1 MSRGRPRH
9 QSSRRRMYS
18 PRQRDLRERRHQHVD
33 EIRIE
38 DELETAASDESI
50 EFEST
55 AGWGIQLSARAGAA

>member
-1 MSRGRPRH
+1 
-9 QSSRRRMYS
+9 MYS

-38 DELETAASDESI
+38 DELDAVASDESI